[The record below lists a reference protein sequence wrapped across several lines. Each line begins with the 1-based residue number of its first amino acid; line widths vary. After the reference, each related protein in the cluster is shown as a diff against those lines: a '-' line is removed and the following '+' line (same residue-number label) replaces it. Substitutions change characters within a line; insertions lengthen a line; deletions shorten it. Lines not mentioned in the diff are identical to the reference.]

1 MKIYHD
7 GKEISTVEKELE
19 EMLKIKIRA
28 ENTYNNLIHI
38 INTS

>member
-19 EMLKIKIRA
+19 KMLEIKQDIKEA
-28 ENTYNNLIHI
+28 YGVE
-38 INTS
+38 